1 MTRKS
6 KIKMWGA
13 CYYCVCTAC
22 SALVCPFKHKL
33 YRNCYRCHELG
44 ARSPRLDC
52 DYFIHYLKHRRFK
65 FRRQL
70 CRTQHDGTYILIIKG
85 IVFVGKYDELV
96 SIANRLGGDLR
107 PLEAVDFLT
116 GDF

>member
-22 SALVCPFKHKL
+22 SALVCPFKQKL
-33 YRNCYRCHELG
+33 YRNCFRCQER
-44 ARSPRLDC
+44 AKRSPRLDC
-52 DYFIHYLKHRRFK
+52 DYFTHYLKHRRFRYRLK
-65 FRRQL
+65 L
-70 CRTQHDGTYILIIKG
+70 RTPRHVGTYVLVIKG